1 MATRYSAAGG
11 RPRRR
16 RLAKL
21 VSGIR
26 GIEVRC
32 PEHGHLLGVFIA
44 PGDLEVKCRHDEYV
58 VIRKEARASP

>member
-1 MATRYSAAGG
+1 MAAQKTSVGE
-11 RPRRR
+11 RPRR

-21 VSGIR
+21 VAGAR

-44 PGDLEVKCRHDEYV
+44 QGDLEVKCRHDEFV